1 MPIVKFTSNLKKFY
15 PDLSDTK
22 VSSKNVRQVIG
33 DIEEKHPGI
42 KTYILDDQSALRK
55 HVNIFINGRM
65 IQDRKHLE
73 DHVSEFDEVFIM
85 QALSGG

>member
-22 VSSKNVRQVIG
+22 VPSKNVQEVIA

-42 KTYILDDQSALRK
+42 KAYILDDQNALRK
-55 HVNIFINGRM
+55 HVNIFINGKM
-65 IQDRKHLE
+65 IRDRKSLV
-73 DHVSEFDEVFIM
+73 DHVSEFDEVYIM

>member
-1 MPIVKFTSNLKKFY
+1 MPIVKFTSNLNRFY

-22 VSSKNVRQVIG
+22 VPSKNIRQMIG

-42 KTYILDDQSALRK
+42 KTYLLDDQNKLRK
-55 HVNIFINGRM
+55 HVNIFINGKM
-65 IQDRKHLE
+65 IQDRKSLG
-73 DHVSEFDEVFIM
+73 DHVSEFDEVYIM